1 MNRDSGNQLF
11 KINAGDIVSL
21 QKEGANEK
29 LFLVVGAEKA
39 ILGVEIEKTRTESSF
54 GISIQ
59 DLAEGNIEGELN
71 FDKLFTLE
79 ASELRKVGKVK
90 PIFLEEALR
99 DLIKHL
105 SRVYYNNFHKQ
116 DEKTKIPA
124 SGKILDQDDL
134 CNLIDASLDMWLTAG
149 RFAEEFEKEFPKFFG
164 RKYCALV
171 NSGSSAN
178 LLAIT
183 ALTSYKLG
191 DKRLKPGNE
200 VITVAAGFPTTIAP
214 IIQNGLVPVFVDIDI
229 GTYNVNVEQLEKAVS
244 EKTKAIFLAHTL
256 GNPFDVDKV
265 MEIANKHNLW
275 LIEDNCDALGS
286 KYKGK
291 LTGTFGDISTVSFY
305 PAHHMTMGEGGAIL
319 VDNPELYKIIQ
330 SLRDWGRDCWCPPG
344 KDNTCGKRFDWKLG
358 DLPYGYDHKYIYSHL
373 GFNLK
378 ATDFQAALGLSQ
390 LKKLP
395 DFIEKRKENFNRL
408 YAGFK
413 KEGLDKFFILPQWL
427 EEAEVSWFG
436 FVLTIKDD
444 APFKRKE
451 LLEFL
456 EENGIG
462 TRLLFA
468 GDMLRQPAFTFS
480 DFKFRVAGN
489 LKNTDKIMVDTF
501 WIGVWPGINEEGV
514 NYISSKFLEFTKI
527 KGQSSI
533 AELELRKPSK
543 NRPRG

>member
-1 MNRDSGNQLF
+1 MNKGLENQLS
-11 KINAGDIVSL
+11 KINAGDIVFL

-29 LFLVVGAEKA
+29 LFLVVGAKKT
-39 ILGVEIEKTRTESSF
+39 ILGVEIEKIHVENSL
-54 GISIQ
+54 GISVQ
-59 DLAEGNIEGELN
+59 DLAEGKIEGALN
-71 FDKLFTLE
+71 FDKLCSLE
-79 ASELRKVGKVK
+79 ASGLRKVGKVK
-90 PIFLEEALR
+90 LNFLEKAFR

-105 SRVYYNNFHKQ
+105 SRVYYNNFRKQ

-134 CNLIDASLDMWLTAG
+134 CNLIDASLDLWLTAG
-149 RFAEEFEKEFPKFFG
+149 RFAEEFEKEFPKFLG

-191 DKRLKPGNE
+191 DRRLKPGDE

-214 IIQNGLVPVFVDIDI
+214 IVQNNLIPVFVDIDI
-229 GTYNVNVEQLEKAVS
+229 GTYNVNVEQLEKAIS
-244 EKTKAIFLAHTL
+244 EKTRAIFLAHTL

-265 MEIANKHNLW
+265 MEIANKYNLW

-291 LTGTFGDISTVSFY
+291 FTGTFGDISTVSFY
-305 PAHHMTMGEGGAIL
+305 PAHHMTMGEGGAVL

-344 KDNTCGKRFDWKLG
+344 KDNTCGKRFSWKLG

-395 DFIEKRKENFNRL
+395 DFIEKRRKNFNRL
-408 YAGFK
+408 YKGFEE
-413 KEGLDKFFILPQWL
+413 EGLDQFFILPQWL

-436 FVLTIKDD
+436 FILTIKDD
-444 APFKRKE
+444 TPFKRKE

-468 GDMLRQPAFTFS
+468 GNMLRQPAFVNS
-480 DFKFRVAGN
+480 DFNYRAVGN
-489 LKNTDKIMVDTF
+489 LENTNKIMMDTF
-501 WIGVWPGINEEGV
+501 WIGVWPGINKEAIK
-514 NYISSKFLEFTKI
+514 YTIDKFRKFI
-527 KGQSSI
+527 DVKG
-533 AELELRKPSK
+533 
-543 NRPRG
+543 